1 MLTPMVLMVPLRERM
16 SCRMPNMQKKR
27 SNTQMSLPRVHRSMQ
42 QKLKNMLR
50 NAASALVK
58 MFHRH
63 FASNHTMLFAIM
75 IHMGLPS
82 AGFASRIAF
91 EACVTHRA
99 S

>member
-1 MLTPMVLMVPLRERM
+1 MVLMVPLRERM

-63 FASNHTMLFAIM
+63 FASNHTMLLAIM
-75 IHMGLPS
+75 IDGGLLLV
-82 AGFASRIAF
+82 R
-91 EACVTHRA
+91 RA
-99 S
+99 SPATSSAAMIAS